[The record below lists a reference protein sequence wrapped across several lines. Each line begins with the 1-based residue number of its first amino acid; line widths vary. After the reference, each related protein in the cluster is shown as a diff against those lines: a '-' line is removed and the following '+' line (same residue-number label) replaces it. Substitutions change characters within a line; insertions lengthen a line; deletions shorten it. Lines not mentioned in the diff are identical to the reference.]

1 MRPGEPTDEEI
12 LAQLGAPE
20 DSLKKQ
26 KARNARRQA
35 QPRPTDEP
43 TDEEIIAQLSGVGPK
58 PSAPSPTSSYSLT
71 DYAGENKAGPYS
83 PRQQADD
90 TRERAEANARLME
103 GGGPSDLMDGGT
115 QAQRA
120 YIQANQKRA
129 GEERQE
135 TEAKDFSRFALGN
148 VLGGVG
154 ASALQRL
161 GVGPGVSGAVGGAVG
176 NAIPTASTGA
186 PVREVA
192 ESAVL
197 GGVMGGISGPRAGK
211 PEHAPRTP
219 AEIDAA
225 IIQRGKQLHPD
236 QSISMAMRP
245 AESLRLAKE
254 ANALIDRE
262 QAPRIFRRDQLEAEV
277 KNRDISDRTKAG
289 NVERDWRAALDDAKT
304 QNRKTLDEPERAVIE
319 GGPVDTIGHRGMLKG
334 IVDETMGPA
343 GSVLPKVQQ
352 TVEGAR
358 AQMQRPV
365 LDSAGKPV
373 LDESGEPTL
382 ENSADPR
389 VMILQREK
397 LNQDAR
403 RSARDEATLEETR
416 LRNAASIV
424 SDLTAPQGSPY
435 RMALDAYGKRKDYLG
450 EVKDTLGPEGS
461 LEPYRNPNA
470 SDPRAAELEGARA
483 EVDAI
488 DKLRGPES
496 GRVEKLAGVA
506 GGNRKSTANLAS
518 DADVAD
524 LMAAEPAGNKL
535 IDLIKYNNTQMRRGI
550 RVPYLSS
557 SLSGNAARGV
567 LQNLGNL
574 NFKLNPPKID
584 ASGNVAGRAARYT
597 NPLILPLE
605 LQLLMNQ
612 QQEERR

>member
-176 NAIPTASTGA
+176 NAVPTASTGA
-186 PVREVA
+186 PAREVA
-192 ESAVL
+192 GSAVL
-197 GGVMGGISGPRAGK
+197 GGVLGGVSGPRAGQVAR
-211 PEHAPRTP
+211 APGTQ

-225 IIQRGKQLHPD
+225 VIQRYRAEHPD
-236 QSISMAMRP
+236 PVLNQMQGTH
-245 AESLRLAKE
+245 ETYRLAKE
-254 ANALIDRE
+254 ANDAIEAAATARKLANKAMIDRE
-262 QAPRIFRRDQLEAEV
+262 KASYSMLDAEHPIPDTSQAIERIQGIRASSHGGQGAQLRSDPKLAEAQRQLTIGDEGTRMVPRDALQNVQEALNNDAYAMTTDPASQNALQGAAKVVSETVRANDPRRGPIEPNIGIALDRFGAEKDALGRLDDLRGPTSGREPKLARVGGGDQMADPAIHKAEAEV
-277 KNRDISDRTKAG
+277 RD
-289 NVERDWRAALDDAKT
+289 
-304 QNRKTLDEPERAVIE
+304 
-319 GGPVDTIGHRGMLKG
+319 
-334 IVDETMGPA
+334 
-343 GSVLPKVQQ
+343 
-352 TVEGAR
+352 
-358 AQMQRPV
+358 
-365 LDSAGKPV
+365 
-373 LDESGEPTL
+373 
-382 ENSADPR
+382 
-389 VMILQREK
+389 LQ
-397 LNQDAR
+397 
-403 RSARDEATLEETR
+403 
-416 LRNAASIV
+416 
-424 SDLTAPQGSPY
+424 
-435 RMALDAYGKRKDYLG
+435 
-450 EVKDTLGPEGS
+450 
-461 LEPYRNPNA
+461 
-470 SDPRAAELEGARA
+470 
-483 EVDAI
+483 
-488 DKLRGPES
+488 
-496 GRVEKLAGVA
+496 
-506 GGNRKSTANLAS
+506 
-518 DADVAD
+518 
-524 LMAAEPAGNKL
+524 AAEPVGNKL
-535 IDLIKYNNTQMRRGI
+535 IDRIRYNNTVGRRSLKM
-550 RVPYLSS
+550 PYIGYSQT
-557 SLSGNAARGV
+557 GNIERG
-567 LQNLGNL
+567 LRQNWDNLG
-574 NFKLNPPKID
+574 FKLNPPKID